1 LRKRNRIPR
10 RFRARVDNERVAGWQ
25 HASSA
30 APRHAHMRDTVLVWF
45 DGPTPHVTFITR
57 GTIHNR
63 DEGDIANH
71 AFVFELK

>member
-1 LRKRNRIPR
+1 
-10 RFRARVDNERVAGWQ
+10 
-25 HASSA
+25 
-30 APRHAHMRDTVLVWF
+30 MRDTVLVWF